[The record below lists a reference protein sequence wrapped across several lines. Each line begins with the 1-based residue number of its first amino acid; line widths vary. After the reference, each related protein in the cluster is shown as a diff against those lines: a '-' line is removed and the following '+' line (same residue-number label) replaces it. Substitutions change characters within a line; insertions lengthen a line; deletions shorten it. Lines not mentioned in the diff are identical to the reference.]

1 MINNIKFN
9 EEIFVNLKLISSQK
23 TKDVREIK
31 KKEVLFLNELLNSKI
46 EADSYIFLKFFPKF
60 LTILKLVD
68 ESMDIS
74 KVLKM
79 NEISHITTRTY
90 IFLKV
95 DNAYFVFLKQ
105 NTKRKKIL
113 FYGYHFISYTKNIVN
128 PQRYFIPKFYISKF
142 QNMFFNVFPRSKFD
156 KIFGIKSLSKEEFL
170 SLYIEKPNSFN
181 TRWRKQHLEPVTDNL
196 QIFKL
201 KEVAKYLNYSTQK
214 NLFILETDT
223 SNKLLEP
230 ISHNHKFWQS
240 GNNLLIYSYIY
251 GFRKNVIPYNKINK
265 FLEKNKTVNIF
276 SRDYYEGL
284 EKMSSQDVK
293 KLLLKKPLNINGN
306 SLTSGRHRALAM
318 LKWIEDENEYIP
330 FYAIHKS

>member
-9 EEIFVNLKLISSQK
+9 EEIFVNLKLISTQK
-23 TKDVREIK
+23 TKEARAIK
-31 KKEVLFLNELLNSKI
+31 KEEVIILNELLNSKI

-60 LTILKLVD
+60 LTILKLID
-68 ESMDIS
+68 KNKNIS
-74 KVLKM
+74 KVL
-79 NEISHITTRTY
+79 EINDMPYITTRNY

-105 NTKRKKIL
+105 STKIKKIL
-113 FYGYHFISYTKNIVN
+113 FYGYHFISYIKNIVN

-142 QNMFFNVFPRSKFD
+142 QNLFFNIFPRSKFD
-156 KIFGIKSLSKEEFL
+156 KIFGIRLLSKEEFL

-201 KEVAKYLNYSTQK
+201 KDIAKHLGYSTQK
-214 NLFILETDT
+214 NLLILETDT

-276 SRDYYEGL
+276 SKDYYESL

-293 KLLLKKPLNINGN
+293 ELLLKKPLNVNGN
-306 SLTSGRHRALAM
+306 ALTSGRHRALAM
-318 LKWIEDENEYIP
+318 IKWIEDENEYIP